1 MGKRHREVNNVSRV
15 TQPVVSLTLES
26 NLTVDLLLIVIVII
40 IITVSTAC
48 ERHCSRSFTRVTHL
62 VFTRTLR
69 RCCDYLHH
77 FLEEETDT
85 ERLKNSPKNTQVRWW
100 ISTQAGHFWSPSS

>member
-1 MGKRHREVNNVSRV
+1 MSRV

-26 NLTVDLLLIVIVII
+26 NRTVDLLLIVIVII
-40 IITVSTAC
+40 IITTVSTAC
-48 ERHCSRSFTRVTHL
+48 ERHCSRRVTHL

-69 RCCDYLHH
+69 RCCDYLHN

-85 ERLKNSPKNTQVRWW
+85 ERLKNLPKNTQVRWW
-100 ISTQAGHFWSPSS
+100 ISTEAGHFWSLSS

>member
-40 IITVSTAC
+40 IINNS
-48 ERHCSRSFTRVTHL
+48 EHCM
-62 VFTRTLR
+62 
-69 RCCDYLHH
+69 
-77 FLEEETDT
+77 
-85 ERLKNSPKNTQVRWW
+85 
-100 ISTQAGHFWSPSS
+100 